1 MSKLACGYCLT
12 NGQPRLGS
20 CYKASLTAKRRPG
33 AKRRVNMAGKTEET
47 KKLCSRCF
55 KEVTSEQ
62 IAFEDSEKKEI
73 ICYFCKEA
81 LKREKDEEKKA

>member
-1 MSKLACGYCLT
+1 
-12 NGQPRLGS
+12 
-20 CYKASLTAKRRPG
+20 
-33 AKRRVNMAGKTEET
+33 MAGKTEET

-81 LKREKDEEKKA
+81 LKKEKDEEKKA